1 MAYNILYK
9 RSVAKDIS
17 RLDKRDAKRIL
28 DKIEKDLKS
37 HPEQYPSLKGEFEG
51 LRKLRIGDF
60 RIIYSVIDNDVT
72 VLRIGNR
79 RDVYR

>member
-9 RSVAKDIS
+9 RSVAKDLS

-37 HPEQYPSLKGEFEG
+37 QPEQHPSLKGEFEG
-51 LRKLRIGDF
+51 LRKLRVGDF

-72 VLRIGNR
+72 VLRMGNR

>member
-1 MAYNILYK
+1 LVYSILYK
-9 RSVAKDIS
+9 RSVAKDLS

-37 HPEQYPSLKGEFEG
+37 HPEQDPSLKGEFEG
-51 LRKLRIGDF
+51 LRKLRVGDF

-79 RDVYR
+79 SDVYR